1 MPQQFNLFNLKVL
14 GLHTFSLVEKD
25 LAMVNRH
32 LRLMVPSV
40 SHFALAERDLT
51 IKKLSH
57 KGEAFSVC
65 KLALVERYC
74 HSESFV
80 MATKIKK

>member
-1 MPQQFNLFNLKVL
+1 
-14 GLHTFSLVEKD
+14 
-25 LAMVNRH
+25 MVNRH

-65 KLALVERYC
+65 KLALVERDIAI
-74 HSESFV
+74 V
-80 MATKIKK
+80 RAL